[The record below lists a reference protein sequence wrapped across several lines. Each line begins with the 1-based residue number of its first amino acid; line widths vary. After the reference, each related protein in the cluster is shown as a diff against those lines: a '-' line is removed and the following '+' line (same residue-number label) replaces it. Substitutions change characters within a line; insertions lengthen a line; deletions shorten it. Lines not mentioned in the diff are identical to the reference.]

1 MRFAWVYDQAWSKVD
16 RASKILMSPFLA
28 HNLNFCQNLW
38 KQSVILWWVFCDL
51 NIIRVQHILNKSG
64 PKLEPL
70 STKTYGST
78 QFKLVV
84 GSAHLSNKPFK
95 RNGTAS
101 RLATKDQLFTPVDP
115 FEKGAEKLNARYAHG
130 VQTFICVYVVER
142 PCNFA
147 VPSLMCAHTV
157 RLIILDNKNSS
168 SVSNCKMF
176 QLFLRVK
183 IFQVWLSLCTIKY

>member
-84 GSAHLSNKPFK
+84 CAVLICQTSHWREIKWDCITVGHL
-95 RNGTAS
+95 
-101 RLATKDQLFTPVDP
+101 DQLSFRPIRLGRSR
-115 FEKGAEKLNARYAHG
+115 ESLALNARYANNG
-130 VQTFICVYVVER
+130 ADIYLCIRSGAST
-142 PCNFA
+142 CNLA
-147 VPSLMCAHTV
+147 VLSVLCAHTV
-157 RLIILDNKNSS
+157 RLILDRLK
-168 SVSNCKMF
+168 K
-176 QLFLRVK
+176 R
-183 IFQVWLSLCTIKY
+183 